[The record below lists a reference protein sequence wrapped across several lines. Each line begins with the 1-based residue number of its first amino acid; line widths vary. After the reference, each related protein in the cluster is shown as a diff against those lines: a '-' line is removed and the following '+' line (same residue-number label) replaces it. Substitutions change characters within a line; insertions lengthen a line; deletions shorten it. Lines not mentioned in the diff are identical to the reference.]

1 VADETRERILDGTLE
16 LLGATNVT
24 DFSMDRLA
32 EWIGLSRKTIYN
44 HFSGKAELI
53 SAAIAVGMERIVD
66 TLSTIANDDSLG
78 FVERLDQIVELG
90 FREMRRLWAP
100 IAGSAGPRS
109 PMEVRTGVRELN
121 RHLRDLIRGI
131 VAEAAAAGLFTTE
144 VDPHIFAHVILN
156 MVGGIRCIDDVEAL
170 PCPPLELLRESLRVA
185 LVGALS
191 PRGIATLQG
200 SQILSAQEGQ
210 A

>member
-1 VADETRERILDGTLE
+1 MADETRERILDGTLE
-16 LLGATNVT
+16 LLGATTVM

-44 HFSGKAELI
+44 HFSGKADLLAE
-53 SAAIAVGMERIVD
+53 AIAVGMERIVR
-66 TLSTIANDDSLG
+66 TLSEIANDESLG
-78 FVERLDQIVELG
+78 FVERLDRIVELG

-100 IAGSAGPRS
+100 MSGAAGPRS

-121 RHLRDLIRGI
+121 RHLRELIRGI
-131 VAEAAAAGLFTTE
+131 VTEAAASGLLAAA
-144 VDPHIFAHVILN
+144 VKPDIFAHVILN
-156 MVGGIRCIDDVEAL
+156 MIGGIRALDDSEAL
-170 PCPPLELLRESLRVA
+170 PCPPLELLRESLRVS

-200 SQILSAQEGQ
+200 SQILSAQDGP